1 MRLNL
6 YVASQL
12 VYKHDHC
19 ACGQMAQWLG
29 HWICNRK
36 VAGSSLTGAAWPPWS
51 AVIDNS
57 LAHCRIAVSLGRHES
72 VEVDTVGK

>member
-1 MRLNL
+1 
-6 YVASQL
+6 
-12 VYKHDHC
+12 
-19 ACGQMAQWLG
+19 MAQWLG

>member
-1 MRLNL
+1 
-6 YVASQL
+6 
-12 VYKHDHC
+12 
-19 ACGQMAQWLG
+19 MAQWLG

-57 LAHCRIAVSLGRHES
+57 LTHCRIAVSLGRHES

>member
-1 MRLNL
+1 MSNTPCLF
-6 YVASQL
+6 
-12 VYKHDHC
+12 YKLMIG
-19 ACGQMAQWLG
+19 GQMAQWLG

-57 LAHCRIAVSLGRHES
+57 LAHCRMAVSLGRHES